1 MNITQIAIAGKAIAN
16 AQLSDRKRS
25 IPYRPEYNMIT
36 GSIEASILIQQ
47 IWYWWERSDRKPFYK
62 FRQPCDDA
70 KYKDGDSWI
79 EELGFTPYQFD
90 KARAAIGAKITKGTS
105 KSESLSNSLV
115 IYWTDSN
122 RLTWYQLNEQIF
134 FTLVGLAYESPELL
148 EDFDLQK
155 RLEDFD
161 LQNFIDDLDPQKR
174 LYSETTTENTTKRED
189 FSVLPPTD
197 NPLSE
202 SNLPTEPING
212 KRNNL
217 PEGDLLDC
225 ALHFATQ
232 DELKRPEG
240 WQRVKKPIFEV
251 CELVAELW
259 FGGRI
264 PLLEQGDD
272 KRIKNWQWGAKKL
285 LEYHDGDLEATKAT
299 LRGFYAHYVETNSTM
314 ALAGPQSLI
323 NVVSQFM
330 ANESKS
336 VASGPKVIKVGR

>member
-1 MNITQIAIAGKAIAN
+1 MADKKGFTRPNYTQIPN
-16 AQLSDRKRS
+16 QLLGDFEKKGGIISGFMADMGLAELKVTLAVCRMTFGFHQQSKRLS
-25 IPYRPEYNMIT
+25 LTKVMQIT
-36 GSIEASILIQQ
+36 GLS
-47 IWYWWERSDRKPFYK
+47 
-62 FRQPCDDA
+62 RQGVID
-70 KYKDGDSWI
+70 
-79 EELGFTPYQFD
+79 
-90 KARAAIGAKITKGTS
+90 GAKAAKERGLIDYDASNGVTLWAIVDQT
-105 KSESLSNSLV
+105 SESDSQASRLASQASRPSRQQAGQASRLPTKKESL
-115 IYWTDSN
+115 
-122 RLTWYQLNEQIF
+122 E
-134 FTLVGLAYESPELL
+134 
-148 EDFDLQK
+148 K
-155 RLEDFD
+155 
-161 LQNFIDDLDPQKR
+161 
-174 LYSETTTENTTKRED
+174 ETEKQSID
-189 FSVLPPTD
+189 FSVLPSTD

-212 KRNNL
+212 KRNSL

-272 KRIKNWQWGAKKL
+272 KRIKNWQWGAAKL
-285 LEYHDGDLEATKAT
+285 LEYHDGDLGATKAT
-299 LRGFYAHYVETNSTM
+299 LRGFYTYYVETNSTM

-330 ANESKS
+330 AQNDTGK
-336 VASGPKVIKVGR
+336 GGQKVLRIGR

>member
-1 MNITQIAIAGKAIAN
+1 MDDKTIFRRAKDRDNPFVMIDKSVFEDTSISWKAKGIMGYLLSRPDDWTVRLKDIAN
-16 AQLSDRKRS
+16 RAADGLHSAKTGLRELEKAGYLTRHVLRDNGRFAGLLVLVHEIPVLEQDRTFQTNNPGVENPPAETPPAENLVTTNTDCTKKENTNSDF
-25 IPYRPEYNMIT
+25 
-36 GSIEASILIQQ
+36 SILP
-47 IWYWWERSDRKPFYK
+47 S
-62 FRQPCDDA
+62 
-70 KYKDGDSWI
+70 
-79 EELGFTPYQFD
+79 
-90 KARAAIGAKITKGTS
+90 
-105 KSESLSNSLV
+105 
-115 IYWTDSN
+115 
-122 RLTWYQLNEQIF
+122 
-134 FTLVGLAYESPELL
+134 
-148 EDFDLQK
+148 
-155 RLEDFD
+155 
-161 LQNFIDDLDPQKR
+161 
-174 LYSETTTENTTKRED
+174 
-189 FSVLPPTD
+189 TD

-202 SNLPTEPING
+202 SNLPTEPTNG

-259 FGGRI
+259 FGKRM
-264 PLLEQGDD
+264 PMLEQGDD